1 MENLYTVDTY
11 DYTRIQ
17 NIPCLHDT
25 RSNRGTKKKKGYKNC
40 MCAFDIETTRLTE
53 IEQSIM
59 YIWQFSILFLDD
71 LHIDTIIGR
80 TWSEFELH
88 LSKLQQDDNEAY
100 YMIFVHNLS
109 YEFQFLRGI
118 YTFIP
123 DEVFAVK
130 KKKKKKCEMYPR
142 FDFRCS

>member
-40 MCAFDIETTRLTE
+40 MCAFDIETTRLAE

-88 LSKLQQDDNEAY
+88 LSQLQQDDNDY
-100 YMIFVHNLS
+100 
-109 YEFQFLRGI
+109 
-118 YTFIP
+118 
-123 DEVFAVK
+123 VK
-130 KKKKKKCEMYPR
+130 STLNNS
-142 FDFRCS
+142 F

>member
-40 MCAFDIETTRLTE
+40 MCAFDIETTRITE

-80 TWSEFELH
+80 TWTEFELH
-88 LSKLQQDDNEAY
+88 MSQLRKDDNEAY

-118 YTFIP
+118 YTFHRMKFLQLSQ
-123 DEVFAVK
+123 EK
-130 KKKKKKCEMYPR
+130 Y
-142 FDFRCS
+142 